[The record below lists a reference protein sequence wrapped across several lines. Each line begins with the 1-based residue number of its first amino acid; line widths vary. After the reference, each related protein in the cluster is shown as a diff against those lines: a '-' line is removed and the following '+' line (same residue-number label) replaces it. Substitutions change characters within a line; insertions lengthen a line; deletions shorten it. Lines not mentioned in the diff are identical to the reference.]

1 MHTRIPPYLEDLV
14 DEARSMH
21 PANFSGNTRLLSEW
35 NVAGRLHC
43 YRSHVLVA
51 SGNRDD
57 LVSPSSA
64 KATAHAFPVGTYTN
78 LGSVGHSPQLE
89 TPYLVRDL
97 LSHLLIAINGQ
108 LPSSGSRG

>member
-1 MHTRIPPYLEDLV
+1 
-14 DEARSMH
+14 MH
-21 PANFSGNTRLLSEW
+21 PASFSGNTRLLSEW
-35 NVAGRLHC
+35 NVAGRLHR

-64 KATAHAFPVGTYTN
+64 KATARAFP
-78 LGSVGHSPQLE
+78 LGAYADLGPVGHSPQIE
-89 TPYLVRDL
+89 APHLVRDL

-108 LPSSGSRG
+108 LLNSGSHGQPGSK